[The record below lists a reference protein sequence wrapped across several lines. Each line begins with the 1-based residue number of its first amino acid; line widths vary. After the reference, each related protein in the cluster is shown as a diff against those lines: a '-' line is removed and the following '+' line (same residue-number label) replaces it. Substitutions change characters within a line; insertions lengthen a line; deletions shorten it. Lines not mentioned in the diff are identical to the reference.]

1 MAEYKIVIPVD
12 GSGNYDSGGTD
23 TDFIV
28 DRGVSRSPKFR
39 ILSAKFGDGY
49 EQRLR
54 DGINSKE
61 EDISLSFNNRTP
73 TEIYAIADYLDATI
87 PTSFTFYVDDD
98 SFKVTCEDYQIT
110 HTETNAYSLST
121 KFKRVYE
128 A

>member
-12 GSGNYDSGGTD
+12 GSGDYSSGGTN
-23 TDFIV
+23 TDFIF
-28 DRGVSRSPKFR
+28 DRGISRKPKFR

-54 DGINSKE
+54 DGINAKE
-61 EDISLSFNNRTP
+61 EEVSVSFNNRTP

-87 PTSFTFYVDDD
+87 PTSFTLYVDED
-98 SFKVTCEDYQIT
+98 SFKVTCTEYQIT

-121 KFKRVYE
+121 TFKRVYE